1 MNLELNQK
9 RSFAG
14 ERQFR
19 FKDQNT
25 VLVTLK
31 NLKNRK
37 EYLIDLAAIDH
48 KDSRHF
54 VFAKKLLM
62 VFVIF
67 LSLSFIM
74 YFSPLIELLEL
85 PYKDW
90 FISASVILS
99 LISFILFISFTR
111 MERVFKSR
119 HAKVPLLSFYNG
131 LPNNKEFK
139 NFIEQ
144 IRAISK
150 KRFEKLNLDLQ
161 QQYAGELKTIRRVL
175 DEGVITQS
183 YYDRAKNKLLN
194 QSDK

>member
-48 KDSRHF
+48 KDHRHF

-62 VFVIF
+62 VFVVF
-67 LSLSFIM
+67 LSASLIL
-74 YFSPLIELLEL
+74 YFTPLIELLKL

-90 FISASVILS
+90 FVSVFVILT

-111 MERVFKSR
+111 IERVFKSR
-119 HAKVPLLSFYNG
+119 HAKVPLLIFYNG
-131 LPNNKEFK
+131 LPNSKEFK
-139 NFIEQ
+139 SFIEK
-144 IRAISK
+144 IKAISK

-161 QQYAGELKTIRRVL
+161 QQYAGELKTIRRVM
-175 DEGVITQS
+175 DEGVISQS
-183 YYDRAKNKLLN
+183 DYERAKNKLLN
-194 QSDK
+194 KSGK